1 MAPTSAPAPSRHPRV
16 ACGDVN
22 TMFVTCARLADPEG
36 VGREPLL
43 IVGGGG
49 GRGVVTSAS
58 YEVRAFGVRAGMPM
72 ARARRL
78 CPQAVVVPVPGAM
91 VRDRSA
97 AIEAVF
103 ARWAP
108 RVEMTSVDEGLLD
121 FSGTEDSVYRDRSF
135 AQLLVDL
142 RAALLAETGLTVS
155 FGGATNAMV
164 AKMASELAKPSRGC
178 DSGVLVVEPGAEAAF
193 MAERLLAEIP
203 GVGPRTQARF
213 AAAGLV
219 TVRDLQGWSREALV
233 ATFGERE
240 GQLLVAWAR
249 GESARGVEE
258 GEPSRSMG
266 RAETFEVDLD
276 TDVAIETELLRLV
289 ARVAGEMR
297 DERLRARN
305 VRVTLRDRDFTTR
318 QAQRTL
324 DEALSADGA
333 IFGVARELFH
343 RLRRARP
350 MPARLVGVT
359 LSRFVRD
366 GEPSGRATTQ
376 LGLFEA
382 GIAAAPGE
390 TERDRRLMEAVDA
403 VRHRFGRDAVKPAAL
418 THHVTEDSPDKLRN
432 PFGGSRGR
440 G

>member
-1 MAPTSAPAPSRHPRV
+1 MSPSPAPSTRRPPRI

-58 YEVRAFGVRAGMPM
+58 YEVRAYGVRAGMPM

-91 VRDRSA
+91 VREKSA

-135 AQLLVDL
+135 AALLQEL
-142 RAALLAETGLTVS
+142 RAALVEETGLTVS

-164 AKMASELAKPSRGC
+164 AKMASELAKPARGC
-178 DSGVLVVEPGAEAAF
+178 DTGVLVVAPGEEAAF

-203 GVGPRTQARF
+203 GVGPKSQARF

-219 TVRDLQGWSREALV
+219 TVRDVLGWSEAALV
-233 ATFGERE
+233 ASFGERE
-240 GQLLVAWAR
+240 GRSLAAWAR
-249 GESARGVEE
+249 GESARGVED

-266 RAETFEVDLD
+266 RAETFETDLD
-276 TDVAIETELLRLV
+276 TGVAIETELLRLV
-289 ARVAGEMR
+289 GRVAGEMR
-297 DERLRARN
+297 DEGLRARN

-324 DEALSADGA
+324 DEPLSADGA
-333 IFGVARELFH
+333 IFGVARELLQ

-366 GEPSGRATTQ
+366 GEPSGRPATQ
-376 LGLFEA
+376 LGLFESA
-382 GIAAAPGE
+382 PAAPRE
-390 TERDRRLMEAVDA
+390 SERDRRLMEAVDA

-418 THHVTEDSPDKLRN
+418 ANHVTEDSPDKLRN

>member
-1 MAPTSAPAPSRHPRV
+1 MEPLPPRPPRI

-36 VGREPLL
+36 VGRIPLL

-72 ARARRL
+72 AQARRL
-78 CPQAVVVPVPGAM
+78 CPDATVVPVPGGM
-91 VRDRSA
+91 VRQKSE

-103 ARWAP
+103 SRWAP

-121 FSGTEDSVYRDRSF
+121 FSGTEDSVYRGRSF
-135 AQLLVDL
+135 HDLLADL
-142 RAALLAETGLTVS
+142 RAALIEETELTVS

-164 AKMASELAKPSRGC
+164 AKMASELAKPSKGC
-178 DSGVLVVEPGAEAAF
+178 HSGVFIVEPGQEAAF

-203 GVGPRTQARF
+203 GVGPKSQARF

-219 TVRDLQGWSREALV
+219 SIRDVLGWSPEALV
-233 ATFGERE
+233 AAFGERE
-240 GQLLVAWAR
+240 GHALAAWTR
-249 GESARGVEE
+249 GESSRGVEG

-266 RAETFEVDLD
+266 RAETFEHDLD
-276 TDVAIETELLRLV
+276 TDRAIETELLRLV

-297 DERLRARN
+297 DEGLRARN
-305 VRVTLRDRDFTTR
+305 VRVTLRDHDFTTR
-318 QAQRTL
+318 QAQRTV
-324 DEALSADGA
+324 DEPLQADGA
-333 IFGVARELFH
+333 IFALARELLH
-343 RLRRARP
+343 RLRRARHV
-350 MPARLVGVT
+350 PARLVGVS
-359 LSRFVRD
+359 LSRFVRE
-366 GEPSGRATTQ
+366 GEPAAAARQ
-376 LGLFEA
+376 LGLFGPSAAEA
-382 GIAAAPGE
+382 PLE
-390 TERDRRLMEAVDA
+390 TERDRRLMQAVDA

-418 THHVTEDSPDKLRN
+418 ADHVTEDQPDKLRN

-440 G
+440 R